1 MMLFF
6 FVCSA
11 LIEKYKPKIGHETG
25 FTIILGIV
33 LSLLIFA
40 CVGDKVAESF
50 KFSQGL
56 FFNFFLPPIIFNSGF
71 NMRKKKFFNNLGNV
85 MLFGLATTIVV
96 FIFYSLLGVLLL
108 KMGPLMYNYT
118 AINTDTLLPVDN
130 PMTIDI
136 TTM

>member
-1 MMLFF
+1 MLFF

-11 LIEKYKPKIGHETG
+11 IIEKYKPKIGHETG
-25 FTIILGIV
+25 LTIILGIV
-33 LSLLIFA
+33 ISLIIFA
-40 CVGDKVAESF
+40 CVGDKVEESF

-85 MLFGLATTIVV
+85 MLFGLGTTIVV
-96 FIFYSLLGVLLL
+96 FIFYSLLGMVLLN
-108 KMGPLMYNYT
+108 MGPLMYNYT
-118 AINTDTLLPVDN
+118 AINSGTILPVEN
-130 PMTIDI
+130 PMPIEI